1 MLAVNLQYYSLSE
14 AQFAHFIGR
23 CRINNLLPDKAEIP
37 ELMITDSQVSSAV
50 KGYYSDPDFSCRNGE
65 IGLWN
70 LYNLITDANK
80 SSYIDGFLDRG
91 VNAQQI
97 SDELI
102 RGLESNQSWFLK
114 DISASAVINEG

>member
-1 MLAVNLQYYSLSE
+1 M
-14 AQFAHFIGR
+14 
-23 CRINNLLPDKAEIP
+23 
-37 ELMITDSQVSSAV
+37 
-50 KGYYSDPDFSCRNGE
+50 
-65 IGLWN
+65 
-70 LYNLITDANK
+70 YNLIIDANK

-114 DISASAVINEG
+114 DISASAAINKG